1 MGKIIKIRFAC
12 LTFCLFVFFIIETKG
27 QYYVM
32 DTIPQEYEII
42 SIQKSRKARLENC
55 TESIKK
61 SNEIIKSERELQQY
75 YRKAQKLS
83 SIEFDISK
91 FNMNTVKKM

>member
-55 TESIKK
+55 
-61 SNEIIKSERELQQY
+61 NELIERV
-75 YRKAQKLS
+75 
-83 SIEFDISK
+83 ISK
-91 FNMNTVKKM
+91 FVYKIQQHYYLIDLKHLPCRLHCL